1 MLYLVV
7 VNFVTTYLEHS
18 YFRMFTFICFSCAD
32 GGCIFVGCKS
42 GGVKSGAKPSLS
54 CIHVPIKGCQCCGLQ
69 NTSPKKLATPA
80 GADSTNKVA
89 STTPP
94 QVTSIPPGP
103 SQTSKNP
110 IMLLN
115 ELRQGV
121 EYTLRQESGEPH
133 AKTFTFQVTV
143 DGQLFE
149 GTGKS

>member
-1 MLYLVV
+1 ML
-7 VNFVTTYLEHS
+7 
-18 YFRMFTFICFSCAD
+18 
-32 GGCIFVGCKS
+32 
-42 GGVKSGAKPSLS
+42 
-54 CIHVPIKGCQCCGLQ
+54 IKGCQCCGLQ
-69 NTSPKKLATPA
+69 DTPSTKLSSSTA
-80 GADSTNKVA
+80 GGDSNNSVA
-89 STTPP
+89 STTPSP
-94 QVTSIPPGP
+94 VATVPTGP

-149 GTGKS
+149 GTGKTFFSVRVQLMSI